1 MSDITINEKNLSR
14 FQKRLKN
21 VLKKELNIEVPLHLA
36 SKIFAQTLG
45 VSSLYELQ
53 QKINIS
59 PENVFEKKAQQ
70 FIEEIKQFLLSNH
83 QHGLLDFY
91 FLKNEDFQNEITL
104 NIEGHSLN
112 KKNDIYGFSIFFNS
126 DKHEYILD
134 NLNNIDL
141 PEDTKKF
148 ILSLKQKFLNLDK
161 DSNNYL
167 GQIIFKSFNE
177 PNSYFSFI
185 KENKNTLYIND
196 FGEAIESFILV
207 KSDFVEN
214 ESLPYALHND
224 NYCYIELNE
233 YKGKIERF
241 HTLKEAYENLNPNKT
256 LLQFLYKK
264 QNNKSGIGAYQLYY
278 DDNKHLTGITFNND
292 IKSTINSINDF
303 QNFIDNVNKKRSNN
317 IKKYIKPI

>member
-14 FQKRLKN
+14 FQKRLKH

-45 VSSLYELQ
+45 VSSVYELQ

-59 PENVFEKKAQQ
+59 PVNVFEKKSQQ
-70 FIEEIKQFLLSNH
+70 FIEEIKQFLLSNN
-83 QHGLLDFY
+83 QHGLLDLY
-91 FLKNEDFQNEITL
+91 FLKNEDFKNEITL
-104 NIEGHSLN
+104 NIEGKSLN
-112 KKNDIYGFSIFFNS
+112 KNDIYGFSIFFNS

-134 NLNNIDL
+134 NLNNLDL

-148 ILSLKQKFLNLDK
+148 ILSLKQKFINSDK

-167 GQIIFKSFNE
+167 GQLIFKSLNSSH
-177 PNSYFSFI
+177 SYFSFI
-185 KENKNTLYIND
+185 NENKNKLYIKD
-196 FGEAIESFILV
+196 YGEVIESFILV

-224 NYCYIELNE
+224 DYCYIELNE

-241 HTLKEAYENLNPNKT
+241 YTLKEAYENLNPNKT

-278 DDNKHLTGITFNND
+278 DDNKHLIGITFNND

-303 QNFIDNVNKKRSNN
+303 ENFINNVNKTRSDNT
-317 IKKYIKPI
+317 KKVY